1 MNIRAKDIL
10 YRELRGSEEVWI
22 CLLLRVRRD
31 TLEMLVETRLQLGF
45 SCYLH
50 SLWHFVKA

>member
-45 SCYLH
+45 PCYLH
-50 SLWHFVKA
+50 SL

>member
-1 MNIRAKDIL
+1 MNFRAKDIL
-10 YRELRGSEEVWI
+10 YRELRAREEVWN

-45 SCYLH
+45 SCYLR
-50 SLWHFVKA
+50 SL